1 MHFVTGGAFNGK
13 SKWVTEYYKLK
24 ETPHLWISG
33 YKNENAQIDFDPY
46 HTVIL
51 EGIERFLK
59 DLGSQN
65 EIHFAREKW
74 QMLLSKWMEWENE
87 DKGRK
92 IILIGTDMN
101 KGIVPIHAEDRKWR
115 DLTGWAYQDTA
126 RVSERADVIWYGI
139 SRRIK

>member
-33 YKNENAQIDFDPY
+33 YRNESVEIDFHPQLF
-46 HTVIL
+46 VIL
-51 EGIERFLK
+51 EGIEIFLK
-59 DLGSQN
+59 GLAAQH
-65 EIHFAREKW
+65 EINIAREKW
-74 QMLLSKWMEWENE
+74 QMLLTEWSKWENE
-87 DKGRK
+87 AQGRQ

-101 KGIVPIHAEDRKWR
+101 KGIVPIRAEDRKWR
-115 DLTGWAYQDTA
+115 DFTGWAYQDTA
-126 RVSERADVIWYGI
+126 RLSERTDVIWYGI